1 MLFSYFLTAYRALRN
16 RPAVTAINVAGLA
29 VGLAA
34 CVLIALWVKQQVSYD
49 TFHPQSDHLYRLA
62 LDASGPRGDM
72 TAPLSPAPAAPVLMR
87 DVPGVKS
94 ATRIDE
100 VDQPTIQVGNQT
112 FVEDRVLAADSLFF
126 DVLSGF
132 QLLRGTPSRAL
143 AMPASA
149 VLTESAARR
158 YFGTTDAL
166 GQTMRVNDEQRT
178 VTGILADPPVASHM
192 QFDVLTTLQLSPEIE
207 TSWLANSTYTYV
219 RLRGDARPEAFR
231 DQVAQISDQY
241 VGPQAMELLGM
252 TRQEFEEQSGITYFA
267 QKVTQIHLHSNM
279 QYELGPTGSIAYVWT
294 FSAVAFLILLLA
306 CINFTNLATARA
318 TERAAEVGMRKA
330 LGAHRGQ
337 LAGQFLGEAMLTT
350 LVAAGLAFVL
360 VQGGLPFF
368 NAIAETNVQ
377 LGTLTAPTVL
387 AALGGIAVV
396 GGLAGLY
403 PALVLSGFTPAR
415 VLKGTQRSTT
425 GKGGWLRQG
434 LVVFQFTITIAMMAG
449 TAIIWSQFDYIQ
461 SKRLGIETER
471 VIAVE
476 RAAQLGERQE
486 TLKAELRSL
495 PSVASVG
502 ASNALFDAGNRGVNN
517 FNWVP
522 NDLPSQEGTT
532 AATISVDANVA
543 DVLGIALNEGRLF
556 DPARATDT
564 SAVVINETAAQMYGF
579 DRPTENTLRTVGPQG
594 ETFDVIGVVEDFH
607 FQSLRQPIRPV
618 ILTLDAAPRKVLVR
632 AKPGQAE
639 AALAGI
645 QQTWAT
651 FAPNLPLTYGF
662 ADAQYAQLHQDTQ
675 RTGRLFLVFAGLAIA
690 VACFGL
696 FGLAMYTAQRRTKEI
711 GIRKAL
717 GATTS
722 QIILLLSNRFAQL
735 VGVAFVLAAP
745 IAYLGMSHWLSDFA
759 YRVDPSAGA
768 FLGAGVVAMV
778 VALGTV
784 SIHAFRAA
792 RLDPATTLRD
802 E

>member
-1 MLFSYFLTAYRALRN
+1 MLSSYFLTAYRALRN
-16 RPAVTAINVAGLA
+16 RPTVTAINVVGLA

-49 TFHPQSDHLYRLA
+49 TFHPQADQLYRLA

-87 DVPGVKS
+87 DVPGIES

-100 VDQPTIQVGNQT
+100 VDQPTIQLGNQT
-112 FVEDRVLAADSLFF
+112 FVEDRVLSADSLFF

-132 QLLRGTPSRAL
+132 QLLQGTPSQAL
-143 AMPASA
+143 ATPASA

-166 GQTMRVNDEQRT
+166 GQTIRVNDEQRT
-178 VTGILADPPVASHM
+178 VTGILADPPVASHI
-192 QFDVLTTLQLSPEIE
+192 QFDVLTTLQLSPEVE

-231 DQVAQISDQY
+231 DQVAEVSDQY

-377 LGTLTAPTVL
+377 LGAVTAPSVL
-387 AALGGIAVV
+387 AVLGGIAGV

-403 PALVLSGFTPAR
+403 PALALSGFTPAR

-471 VIAVE
+471 VIAIN
-476 RAAQLGERQE
+476 RAAQLGDRQE
-486 TLKAELRSL
+486 TLKAELQSL
-495 PSVASVG
+495 PSIASVG

-564 SAVVINETAAQMYGF
+564 LAVVINETAAQMYGF

-662 ADAQYAQLHQDTQ
+662 ADTQYAQLHQDTQ